1 MGGCSCGSALVVSRE
16 SLKQNQQKRFR
27 QFVLG
32 RTAGRIARERGIRMT
47 LGTQKMLVGGLALLL
62 AAAGLRAGAQNQTQA
77 QQSVPNAPQPQTLP
91 TLNSI
96 TPVAPALPSTP
107 SQAGASTS
115 ATDGA
120 VPATTDAQTPEPV
133 QEQGPPP
140 VTERSQANTL
150 SVSVQYHA
158 IPFTVKDSKGRLVPG
173 LTYRDVRVYE
183 NGVLQHTS
191 VFLTDPAP
199 LSVGLVID
207 QSVTTDTMEKVNDS
221 LSALQGAFSPYDE
234 VAVFTYNNGV
244 KEQTTFTA
252 AQSARLGAVLE
263 QSKGIGR
270 DPIMGLTGP
279 LAHDQVINNM
289 PIDGVPDSGHQPGT
303 LSFTVPKEYHTLN
316 DAILAAAKQ
325 VARADY
331 HRQRII
337 YVISDGKEYGSK
349 ATQKEVI
356 RFLLTNH
363 IEVWATQVGE
373 SAIKGMGFVDRV
385 HIPFTMRDDALPK
398 YTSATGGQF
407 DSEFRPKGIENGFS
421 QITAEVRAQ
430 YTVGYYTH
438 ESPYNES
445 YRKTEVRVLRPGL
458 TIIAPDGYYPNASD
472 NARMRPKTATTTTP
486 ATPAPTSAPTTTP
499 APQ

>member
-1 MGGCSCGSALVVSRE
+1 
-16 SLKQNQQKRFR
+16 
-27 QFVLG
+27 
-32 RTAGRIARERGIRMT
+32 MT
-47 LGTQKMLVGGLALLL
+47 LGTQRMLVGGLAMLL
-62 AAAGLRAGAQNQTQA
+62 AAAGIQAGAQNQTQA
-77 QQSVPNAPQPQTLP
+77 QQSVPDAPQPQTLP
-91 TLNSI
+91 RLNSI
-96 TPVAPALPSTP
+96 TPVAPALPTTP

-115 ATDGA
+115 TTEEAPTITV
-120 VPATTDAQTPEPV
+120 VPD
-133 QEQGPPP
+133 QEQDQGPPP

-150 SVSVQYHA
+150 SVNVQYHA
-158 IPFTVKDSKGRLVPG
+158 IPFTVKDSKNRLVPG

-183 NGVLQHTS
+183 NGVLQKTA

-207 QSVTTDTMEKVNDS
+207 QSVTSDTMEKVNDS
-221 LSALQGAFSPYDE
+221 LAALQGAFSPYDE
-234 VAVFTYNNGV
+234 IAVFTYNNGV

-263 QSKGIGR
+263 QSKAVGR
-270 DPIMGLTGP
+270 DPLMGLNGP
-279 LAHDQVINNM
+279 LAHGQVINNM
-289 PIDGVPDSGHQPGT
+289 PIDGVADAGHQPGSM
-303 LSFTVPKEYHTLN
+303 SFTVPKEYYTLN
-316 DAILAAAKQ
+316 DAILAAAKE

-385 HIPFTMRDDALPK
+385 HIPLTMRDDALPK
-398 YTSATGGQF
+398 YTTATGGQF
-407 DSEFRPKGIENGFS
+407 DSEFRPRGIEDSFS
-421 QITAEVRAQ
+421 HIAAEIRGQ

-438 ESPYNES
+438 ESPFNES
-445 YRKTEVRVLRPGL
+445 YRKTEIRVLRPSL
-458 TIIAPDGYYPNASD
+458 TVIAPDGYYPNASD
-472 NARMRPKTATTTTP
+472 NARMRPKTAATTP
-486 ATPAPTSAPTTTP
+486 APAPANETPQLRTHPETQPATTP

>member
-1 MGGCSCGSALVVSRE
+1 
-16 SLKQNQQKRFR
+16 
-27 QFVLG
+27 
-32 RTAGRIARERGIRMT
+32 MT
-47 LGTQKMLVGGLALLL
+47 LGTQKMLVGGLAMLL
-62 AAAGLRAGAQNQTQA
+62 AAVGCQAGAQSQAQQGQTQQGQTQQGQT
-77 QQSVPNAPQPQTLP
+77 QQSVPDAPQPQTLP
-91 TLNSI
+91 RLNSI
-96 TPVAPALPSTP
+96 TPVAPALPTAP
-107 SQAGASTS
+107 SQAGASSSTTE
-115 ATDGA
+115 AAPTITV
-120 VPATTDAQTPEPV
+120 VPNQAQD
-133 QEQGPPP
+133 QDQGPAPI
-140 VTERSQANTL
+140 TDRSQANTL
-150 SVSVQYHA
+150 TVNVQYHT

-183 NGVLQHTS
+183 NGVLQRTAT
-191 VFLTDPAP
+191 FLTDPAP

-207 QSVTTDTMEKVNDS
+207 QSVTADTMEKVNDS

-289 PIDGVPDSGHQPGT
+289 PIDGVADNGHQPGT

-316 DAILAAAKQ
+316 DAILAAAKE

-337 YVISDGKEYGSK
+337 YVVSDGKEYGSK

-363 IEVWATQVGE
+363 IEVWATQVGD
-373 SAIKGMGFVDRV
+373 SAIKGMGFVDRI
-385 HIPFTMRDDALPK
+385 HIPLTMRDDALPK
-398 YTSATGGQF
+398 YTVATGGQF
-407 DSEFRPKGIENGFS
+407 DSEFRPKGIEESFS
-421 QITAEVRAQ
+421 KITAEVRGQ

-438 ESPYNES
+438 ESPFNES
-445 YRKTEVRVLRPGL
+445 YRKTEVRVLRPSL
-458 TIIAPDGYYPNASD
+458 TIIAPDGYYPNAAD

-486 ATPAPTSAPTTTP
+486 AAPTTETPQLRTHPTTTP

>member
-1 MGGCSCGSALVVSRE
+1 
-16 SLKQNQQKRFR
+16 
-27 QFVLG
+27 
-32 RTAGRIARERGIRMT
+32 
-47 LGTQKMLVGGLALLL
+47 LVGGLAMLL
-62 AAAGLRAGAQNQTQA
+62 AAVGCQAGAQSQAQQGQTQQGQTQQGQT
-77 QQSVPNAPQPQTLP
+77 QQSVPDAPQPQTLP
-91 TLNSI
+91 RLNSI
-96 TPVAPALPSTP
+96 TPVAPALPTAP
-107 SQAGASTS
+107 SQAGASSSTTE
-115 ATDGA
+115 AAPTITV
-120 VPATTDAQTPEPV
+120 VPNQAQD
-133 QEQGPPP
+133 QDQGPAPI
-140 VTERSQANTL
+140 TDRSQANTL
-150 SVSVQYHA
+150 TVNVQYHT

-183 NGVLQHTS
+183 NGVLQRTAT
-191 VFLTDPAP
+191 FLTDPAP

-207 QSVTTDTMEKVNDS
+207 QSVTADTMEKVNDS

-289 PIDGVPDSGHQPGT
+289 PIDGVADNGHQPGT

-316 DAILAAAKQ
+316 DAILAAAKE

-337 YVISDGKEYGSK
+337 YVVSDGKEYGSK

-363 IEVWATQVGE
+363 IEVWATQVGD
-373 SAIKGMGFVDRV
+373 SAIKGMGFVDRI
-385 HIPFTMRDDALPK
+385 HIPLTMRDDALPK
-398 YTSATGGQF
+398 YTVATGGQF
-407 DSEFRPKGIENGFS
+407 DSEFRPKGIEESFS
-421 QITAEVRAQ
+421 KITAEVRGQ

-438 ESPYNES
+438 ESPFNES
-445 YRKTEVRVLRPGL
+445 YRKTEVRVLRPSL
-458 TIIAPDGYYPNASD
+458 TIIAPDGYYPNAAD

-486 ATPAPTSAPTTTP
+486 AAPTTETPQLRTHPTTTP

>member
-1 MGGCSCGSALVVSRE
+1 
-16 SLKQNQQKRFR
+16 
-27 QFVLG
+27 
-32 RTAGRIARERGIRMT
+32 MT
-47 LGTQKMLVGGLALLL
+47 LGTQRMLVGGLAMLL
-62 AAAGLRAGAQNQTQA
+62 AAAGLQAGAQSQT
-77 QQSVPNAPQPQTLP
+77 QQSVPDAPQPQTLP
-91 TLNSI
+91 RLNSI

-107 SQAGASTS
+107 SQAGASSSTTE
-115 ATDGA
+115 AAPTITV
-120 VPATTDAQTPEPV
+120 VPN
-133 QEQGPPP
+133 QEQDQDQGPAPI
-140 VTERSQANTL
+140 TDRSQANTL
-150 SVSVQYHA
+150 TVNVQYHT

-183 NGVLQHTS
+183 NGLLQHTA

-207 QSVTTDTMEKVNDS
+207 QSVTSDTMEKVNDS

-263 QSKGIGR
+263 QSKAVGR
-270 DPIMGLTGP
+270 DPLMGLNGP
-279 LAHDQVINNM
+279 LAHGQVINNM
-289 PIDGVPDSGHQPGT
+289 PIDGVADAGHQPGSM
-303 LSFTVPKEYHTLN
+303 SFTVPKEYYTLN
-316 DAILAAAKQ
+316 DAILAAAKE

-385 HIPFTMRDDALPK
+385 HIPLTMRDDALPK
-398 YTSATGGQF
+398 YTAATGGQF
-407 DSEFRPKGIENGFS
+407 DSEFRPKGIEESFS
-421 QITAEVRAQ
+421 HITAEVRGQ

-438 ESPYNES
+438 ESPFNES
-445 YRKTEVRVLRPGL
+445 YRKTEIRVLRPSL
-458 TIIAPDGYYPNASD
+458 TVIAPDGYYPNASD
-472 NARMRPKTATTTTP
+472 NARMRPKTAATTP
-486 ATPAPTSAPTTTP
+486 APAPANETPQLRTHPETQPATTP

>member
-1 MGGCSCGSALVVSRE
+1 MW
-16 SLKQNQQKRFR
+16 
-27 QFVLG
+27 
-32 RTAGRIARERGIRMT
+32 
-47 LGTQKMLVGGLALLL
+47 VGGLALLL
-62 AAAGLRAGAQNQTQA
+62 ASAGSQAGAQNQTQAQA

-96 TPVAPALPSTP
+96 TPVAPALPSAP

-115 ATDGA
+115 ETDAA
-120 VPATTDAQTPEPV
+120 VPTTTDAQTPEQV
-133 QEQGPPP
+133 QDQGPPP

-150 SVSVQYHA
+150 SVNVQLHS

-191 VFLTDPAP
+191 IFLTDPAP
-199 LSVGLVID
+199 LSVALVID
-207 QSVTTDTMEKVNDS
+207 QSVTHDTMEKINDS
-221 LSALQGAFSPYDE
+221 MGALQGAFSPYDE
-234 VAVFTYNNGV
+234 VSVFTYNNGV

-263 QSKGIGR
+263 QSKAVGR
-270 DPIMGLTGP
+270 DPLMGLTGP

-289 PIDGVPDSGHQPGT
+289 PIDGVADNGHQPGT

-316 DAILAAAKQ
+316 DAILAAAKEL
-325 VARADY
+325 ARTDY

-349 ATQKEVI
+349 ATQKEVM
-356 RFLLTNH
+356 RFLQTNH

-385 HIPFTMRDDALPK
+385 HIPLTMRDDVLPK
-398 YTSATGGQF
+398 YTTATGGQF
-407 DSEFRPKGIENGFS
+407 DSEFRPKGIEESFS
-421 QITAEVRAQ
+421 HITAEVRGQ

-458 TIIAPDGYYPNASD
+458 TIIAPDGYYPNAAD
-472 NARMRPKTATTTTP
+472 NARMRPKTAAT
-486 ATPAPTSAPTTTP
+486 TPAPTPTP

>member
-1 MGGCSCGSALVVSRE
+1 
-16 SLKQNQQKRFR
+16 
-27 QFVLG
+27 
-32 RTAGRIARERGIRMT
+32 MT
-47 LGTQKMLVGGLALLL
+47 LGTQKMLVGGLAMLL
-62 AAAGLRAGAQNQTQA
+62 AAVGSQAGAQSQT
-77 QQSVPNAPQPQTLP
+77 QQSVPDAPQPQTLP
-91 TLNSI
+91 RLNSI
-96 TPVAPALPSTP
+96 TPVAPALPTAP
-107 SQAGASTS
+107 SQAGASSSTTE
-115 ATDGA
+115 AAPTITV
-120 VPATTDAQTPEPV
+120 VPNQDQD
-133 QEQGPPP
+133 QGPPP

-150 SVSVQYHA
+150 SVNVQYHQ

-173 LTYRDVRVYE
+173 LTYRDVRIYE
-183 NGVLQHTS
+183 NGLLQRTAT
-191 VFLTDPAP
+191 FLTDPAP

-207 QSVTTDTMEKVNDS
+207 QSVTADTMEKVNDS

-289 PIDGVPDSGHQPGT
+289 PIDGVADNGHQQGT

-316 DAILAAAKQ
+316 DAILAAAKE
-325 VARADY
+325 VARSDY

-363 IEVWATQVGE
+363 IQVWATQVGD
-373 SAIKGMGFVDRV
+373 SAIKGMGFVDRI
-385 HIPFTMRDDALPK
+385 HIPLTMRDDALPK
-398 YTSATGGQF
+398 YTVATGGQF
-407 DSEFRPKGIENGFS
+407 DSEFRPKGIENSFS
-421 QITAEVRAQ
+421 KITAEVRGQ
-430 YTVGYYTH
+430 YTIGYYTH
-438 ESPYNES
+438 ESPFNES
-445 YRKTEVRVLRPGL
+445 YRKTEVRVLRPSL
-458 TIIAPDGYYPNASD
+458 TIIAPDGYYPNAAD

-486 ATPAPTSAPTTTP
+486 AATPGTTTATP

>member
-1 MGGCSCGSALVVSRE
+1 MQLGPGAD
-16 SLKQNQQKRFR
+16 SLKGASKQERFEL
-27 QFVLG
+27 FVLG
-32 RTAGRIARERGIRMT
+32 GAAGGITRERGIRMT
-47 LGTQKMLVGGLALLL
+47 LGTQRLLVGGLAMLL
-62 AAAGLRAGAQNQTQA
+62 AAAGSQAVAQNQTQA
-77 QQSVPNAPQPQTLP
+77 QQSVPDAPQPQTLP
-91 TLNSI
+91 KLNSI
-96 TPVAPALPSTP
+96 TPVASAVPSTP
-107 SQAGASTS
+107 SQAGASSSTTE
-115 ATDGA
+115 AAPTITV
-120 VPATTDAQTPEPV
+120 VPNQDQD
-133 QEQGPPP
+133 QGPAP

-150 SVSVQYHA
+150 SVNVQYHA

-199 LSVGLVID
+199 LSVALVID
-207 QSVTTDTMEKVNDS
+207 QSVTADTMEKVNDS

-252 AQSARLGAVLE
+252 AQSARLGAVLD
-263 QSKGIGR
+263 QSKGIGN

-289 PIDGVPDSGHQPGT
+289 PIDGVPDAGHQPGT
-303 LSFTVPKEYHTLN
+303 LAFTVPKVYHTLN
-316 DAILAAAKQ
+316 DAILAAAKV
-325 VARADY
+325 VAGADY

-356 RFLLTNH
+356 RFLQTNH

-398 YTSATGGQF
+398 YTSATGGLF

-421 QITAEVRAQ
+421 QITAEIRAQ

-438 ESPYNES
+438 ESPFNEN
-445 YRKTEVRVLRPGL
+445 YRTTEVRVLRPSL
-458 TIIAPDGYYPNASD
+458 FITAPAGYYPNASD
-472 NARMRPKTATTTTP
+472 NARMRPKAATTTTP
-486 ATPAPTSAPTTTP
+486 ATPTTETPQLKPHPTTTP

>member
-1 MGGCSCGSALVVSRE
+1 
-16 SLKQNQQKRFR
+16 
-27 QFVLG
+27 
-32 RTAGRIARERGIRMT
+32 MT
-47 LGTQKMLVGGLALLL
+47 LGTQRMLVGGLAMLL
-62 AAAGLRAGAQNQTQA
+62 AAAGLQAGAQSQT
-77 QQSVPNAPQPQTLP
+77 QQSVPDAPQPQTLP
-91 TLNSI
+91 RLNSI

-107 SQAGASTS
+107 SQAGASSSTTE
-115 ATDGA
+115 AAPTITV
-120 VPATTDAQTPEPV
+120 VPN
-133 QEQGPPP
+133 QEQDQDQGQAPI
-140 VTERSQANTL
+140 TERSQANSIT
-150 SVSVQYHA
+150 VSVQYHA

-183 NGVLQHTS
+183 NGLLQHTA

-207 QSVTTDTMEKVNDS
+207 QSVTSDTMEKVNDS

-289 PIDGVPDSGHQPGT
+289 PIDGVPDNGHQPGT
-303 LSFTVPKEYHTLN
+303 MSFTVPKEYHTLN
-316 DAILAAAKQ
+316 DAILAAAKE

-337 YVISDGKEYGSK
+337 YVVSDGKEYGSK

-373 SAIKGMGFVDRV
+373 SAIKGMGFVDRI
-385 HIPFTMRDDALPK
+385 HIPLTMRDDALPK
-398 YTSATGGQF
+398 YTVATGGQF
-407 DSEFRPKGIENGFS
+407 DSEFRPKGIEESFS
-421 QITAEVRAQ
+421 KITAEVRGQ

-438 ESPYNES
+438 ESPFNES
-445 YRKTEVRVLRPGL
+445 YRKTEVRVLRPSL
-458 TIIAPDGYYPNASD
+458 TIIAPEGYYPNASD

-486 ATPAPTSAPTTTP
+486 AAPTTETPQLKPHPTTP

>member
-1 MGGCSCGSALVVSRE
+1 
-16 SLKQNQQKRFR
+16 
-27 QFVLG
+27 
-32 RTAGRIARERGIRMT
+32 MT
-47 LGTQKMLVGGLALLL
+47 LGTHRMLVGGLALLL
-62 AAAGLRAGAQNQTQA
+62 AAAGSQAGAQNQPQA
-77 QQSVPNAPQPQTLP
+77 QQSVPDAPQPQTLP
-91 TLNSI
+91 RLNSI
-96 TPVAPALPSTP
+96 TPVAPALPSAP

-115 ATDGA
+115 TTE
-120 VPATTDAQTPEPV
+120 PAAPAAAEE
-133 QEQGPPP
+133 QEQDQGPLP
-140 VTERSQANTL
+140 VTDRSQANTI
-150 SVSVQYHA
+150 SVNVQYHA
-158 IPFTVKDSKGRLVPG
+158 IPFTVKDSKGHLVPG

-183 NGVLQHTS
+183 NGLLQHTS

-199 LSVGLVID
+199 LSVALVID
-207 QSVTTDTMEKVNDS
+207 QSVTADTMEKVNDS

-252 AQSARLGAVLE
+252 AQSARLGAVLD
-263 QSKGIGR
+263 QSKGIGT
-270 DPIMGLTGP
+270 DPLMGLNGP

-289 PIDGVPDSGHQPGT
+289 PIDGVSDAGHQPGT
-303 LSFTVPKEYHTLN
+303 LVFTVPKTFHTLN
-316 DAILAAAKQ
+316 DAILAAAKV
-325 VARADY
+325 VAASDY

-385 HIPFTMRDDALPK
+385 HIPLTMRDDALPK

-421 QITAEVRAQ
+421 QITAEIRAQ

-438 ESPYNES
+438 ESPFNES
-445 YRKTEVRVLRPGL
+445 YRKTEVRVLRPSL
-458 TIIAPDGYYPNASD
+458 TIIAPEGYYPNASD

-486 ATPAPTSAPTTTP
+486 AAPTTETPQLRQHPATTPVTTP

>member
-1 MGGCSCGSALVVSRE
+1 
-16 SLKQNQQKRFR
+16 
-27 QFVLG
+27 
-32 RTAGRIARERGIRMT
+32 MT
-47 LGTQKMLVGGLALLL
+47 LGTQKMLVGGLAMLL
-62 AAAGLRAGAQNQTQA
+62 AAVGSRAGAQSQGGQT
-77 QQSVPNAPQPQTLP
+77 QQSVPDAPQPQTLP
-91 TLNSI
+91 RLNSI
-96 TPVAPALPSTP
+96 TPVAPALPTTP
-107 SQAGASTS
+107 SQAGASSVRRRRQRPRSRWCRTE
-115 ATDGA
+115 DQ
-120 VPATTDAQTPEPV
+120 D
-133 QEQGPPP
+133 QGPPP

-150 SVSVQYHA
+150 SVNVQYHA

-183 NGVLQHTS
+183 NGLLQKTAT
-191 VFLTDPAP
+191 FLTDPAP

-207 QSVTTDTMEKVNDS
+207 QSVTADTMEKVNDS
-221 LSALQGAFSPYDE
+221 LAALQGAFSPYDE

-289 PIDGVPDSGHQPGT
+289 PIDGVADNGHQPGT

-316 DAILAAAKQ
+316 DAILAAAKE
-325 VARADY
+325 VARSDY

-363 IEVWATQVGE
+363 IQVWATQVGD
-373 SAIKGMGFVDRV
+373 SAIKGMGFVDRI
-385 HIPFTMRDDALPK
+385 HIPLTMRDDALPK
-398 YTSATGGQF
+398 YTVATGGQF
-407 DSEFRPKGIENGFS
+407 DSEFRPKGIEESFS
-421 QITAEVRAQ
+421 KITAEVRGQ
-430 YTVGYYTH
+430 YTIGYYTH
-438 ESPYNES
+438 ESPFNES

-458 TIIAPDGYYPNASD
+458 TIIAPEGYYPNAAD
-472 NARMRPKTATTTTP
+472 NARMRPKTADDDDTV
-486 ATPAPTSAPTTTP
+486 
-499 APQ
+499 